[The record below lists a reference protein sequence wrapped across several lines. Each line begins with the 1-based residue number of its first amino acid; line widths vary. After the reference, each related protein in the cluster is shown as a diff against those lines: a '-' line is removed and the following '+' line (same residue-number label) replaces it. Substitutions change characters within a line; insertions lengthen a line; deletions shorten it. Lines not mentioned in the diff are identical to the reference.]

1 MKKKNVV
8 ALTSRIADKA
18 HKLII
23 RELQIQGIN
32 GIVPSHGGI
41 LLLLFSGEKYTMKV
55 LAERIHRTKPTVTV
69 LVDKLVD
76 LGYVTKEKSY
86 EDNRVTFIA
95 LTEKGV
101 ALKPVFTMISD
112 KLNTIVYNGISDTEA
127 ENLERILEKINH
139 NLEES

>member
-1 MKKKNVV
+1 
-8 ALTSRIADKA
+8 
-18 HKLII
+18 
-23 RELQIQGIN
+23 
-32 GIVPSHGGI
+32 
-41 LLLLFSGEKYTMKV
+41 MKV

>member
-1 MKKKNVV
+1 
-8 ALTSRIADKA
+8 
-18 HKLII
+18 
-23 RELQIQGIN
+23 
-32 GIVPSHGGI
+32 
-41 LLLLFSGEKYTMKV
+41 MKV

-101 ALKPVFTMISD
+101 ALKPVFTTISD